1 MREED
6 VILRRDLKFKL
17 KEERA
22 MAEEAAR
29 EREKLRQ
36 NELEIA
42 RAVSLYSIIV
52 LGVRSVGRRETC

>member
-6 VILRRDLKFKL
+6 VLLRRDLKQKL

-42 RAVSLYSIIV
+42 KAVRFFIHSFRSLKH
-52 LGVRSVGRRETC
+52 